1 MLRMMRA
8 PAAAESMF
16 IPRLRLNKRRAE
28 CTVKAIQE
36 QTEGFPPGLRVW
48 ATLYLASVGGRRAG
62 RVAYALRSGNLPAPV
77 VGAEWQIDSKFNAA
91 EELLRDPSLKDV
103 IKVAI
108 DKGVEVIYLK

>member
-1 MLRMMRA
+1 MKETTSK
-8 PAAAESMF
+8 PAKLERYVEWMS
-16 IPRLRLNKRRAE
+16 P
-28 CTVKAIQE
+28 
-36 QTEGFPPGLRVW
+36 
-48 ATLYLASVGGRRAG
+48 GRRAG